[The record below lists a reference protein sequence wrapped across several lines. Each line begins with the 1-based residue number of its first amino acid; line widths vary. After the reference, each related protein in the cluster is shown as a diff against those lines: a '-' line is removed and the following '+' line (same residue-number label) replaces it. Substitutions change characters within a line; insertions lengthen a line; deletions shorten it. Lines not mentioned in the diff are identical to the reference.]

1 MDTMSSNATLAA
13 ALRQMAESGRIPH
26 AMLFH
31 QNDGGGAFPLI
42 LDFLDEV
49 YGHNPRVKKLIHPD
63 IHFVFPVAGADK
75 PVSDR
80 FIGPWRELLLENTYF
95 FDCLYMRILTG
106 WQSRL

>member
-1 MDTMSSNATLAA
+1 METMSSNAPLAA

-49 YGHNPRVKKLIHPD
+49 YGP
-63 IHFVFPVAGADK
+63 G
-75 PVSDR
+75 
-80 FIGPWRELLLENTYF
+80 
-95 FDCLYMRILTG
+95 
-106 WQSRL
+106 